1 MVDGECVKAA
11 GRAPLVGRSSDVMSE
26 SKKKNQQQHFGYLVL
41 QPLYVF
47 TADSLHGSYLQPMIF
62 IF

>member
-26 SKKKNQQQHFGYLVL
+26 SKKKTNNNTL
-41 QPLYVF
+41 
-47 TADSLHGSYLQPMIF
+47 AI
-62 IF
+62 